1 MEKLIY
7 LLNLNSL
14 TIATAESCTGGLFG
28 YNLST
33 IPGASKYYKGTI
45 TAYNNSVKKDI
56 LKVPDFIFKNN
67 LVISKQCAIEMVLG
81 LLSIIKADIYVSI
94 TGNAGPGC
102 DDESLRGV
110 TYYAIMFNDSLETGT
125 VKCINMERTAVQ
137 KIIVETIAKKITE
150 IIGKSEKLT

>member
-14 TIATAESCTGGLFG
+14 TIATAESCTGGLLG

-67 LVISKQCAIEMVLG
+67 LVISKQCALEMVLG

-94 TGNAGPGC
+94 TGNAGPNC
-102 DDESLRGV
+102 DDKSPKGI

-125 VKCINMERTAVQ
+125 VKCINMERTVVQ
-137 KIIVETIAKKITE
+137 KIIVKTIAKKIIE
-150 IIGKSEKLT
+150 IIGKIEKTC